1 MMVTRTFFFN
11 ENSEKSLIL
20 NLINSSNPK
29 IIQHIETI
37 TKLKS
42 GNKIGY
48 FQFLEE
54 NTYFKIYIMPKIY
67 PVEIEGENNENNA
80 YKINFVNFLKHYYRL
95 IAKYNISKYSN
106 ELDGNISDLLY
117 QSKKERES
125 NSTALLTDIEDFVI
139 HNYQDSIKT
148 LELFFIK
155 HKQSNSVEEEFKS
168 QSIKNKLNIKKNLT
182 NIDKSYVYQLK
193 DITILH
199 STLSIISIV
208 VLKNFLNKKL
218 KSFTVNEK
226 TLSLKKE
233 INKLIN
239 YLNKKFPNNKQTF
252 HIRELLSRNTS
263 KLFEKNDEY
272 KKIYKA
278 LLKLEGKE
286 HYYNGDKFK
295 ELKKEDETISIFF
308 QPEKLFEWIVYDKL
322 IESNQY
328 TRVLKCDKDL
338 DVKQSF
344 SLLPLEEKYSSE
356 PDILIEINNITYPID
371 VKWKILSKK
380 NNSFD
385 NDISKLKR
393 DAKIRNTNKGYL
405 IYPLKETNSSF
416 NENIEYNYSFETD
429 FKFEIKIVSIN

>member
-1 MMVTRTFFFN
+1 MMNTRTFFFN
-11 ENSEKSLIL
+11 ENSKKSLIL

-29 IIQHIETI
+29 IIQHIKTI
-37 TKLKS
+37 TKLTS
-42 GNKIGY
+42 RNKIGY

-54 NTYFKIYIMPKIY
+54 DTYFKIYIMPKIY
-67 PVEIEGENNENNA
+67 PVKVEGEDNENST

-95 IAKYNISKYSN
+95 VAKYNISKYSD
-106 ELDGNISDLLY
+106 ELDGNISDLQY
-117 QSKKERES
+117 QSKKEREL
-125 NSTALLTDIEDFVI
+125 NSTALLTDIEDFVV

-148 LELFFIK
+148 LELFFIR

-168 QSIKNKLNIKKNLT
+168 QSIKNKLSIKKNLT

-199 STLSIISIV
+199 STLSVISIV

-218 KSFTVNEK
+218 KNFTLNEK
-226 TLSLKKE
+226 TISLKKE
-233 INKLIN
+233 INKLIS

-252 HIRELLSRNTS
+252 HIKELLSRKTS

-295 ELKKEDETISIFF
+295 ELKKEEETISIFF

-328 TRVLKCDKDL
+328 DKVLKCDKDL
-338 DVKQSF
+338 DVKQF
-344 SLLPLEEKYSSE
+344 FNLIPLEEKYSSE
-356 PDILIEINNITYPID
+356 PDILIEINNTLYPID

-380 NNSFD
+380 DNPFD
-385 NDISKLKR
+385 NDVSKLKR

-405 IYPLKETNSSF
+405 IYPLKEFNSPF
-416 NENIEYNYSFETD
+416 NENIEYNYNFETD
-429 FKFEIKIVSIN
+429 FKFEIKILSVN